1 MNKEFYEQ
9 YPDIISTVQLCK
21 MLNISETTAL
31 KLIKSGKIK
40 AKKVGRAHKIL
51 KFSVLE
57 YLMSDDVA

>member
-1 MNKEFYEQ
+1 MNKDFYEK
-9 YPDIISTVQLCK
+9 YPEIISTAQLCD

-57 YLMSDDVA
+57 YLMSDEVA

>member
-1 MNKEFYEQ
+1 MNKAFFEQ
-9 YPDIISTVQLCK
+9 YPEIISTAQLCE

-31 KLIKSGKIK
+31 KLINSGKIK

-57 YLMSDDVA
+57 YLMSDEVA

>member
-9 YPDIISTVQLCK
+9 YPDIISTAQLCE
-21 MLNISETTAL
+21 MLDISETTAL
-31 KLIKSGKIK
+31 KLIRSGKIK

-57 YLMSDDVA
+57 YLMSDEVA